1 MTSSKSARPLLY
13 GNGKAIGALFLALAT
28 SWIGIGKVWAD
39 EVLVPSSLVD
49 VSDVLK
55 LKSSSLS
62 AKPKIGLALGGGG
75 SRGAAEIGVLE
86 VLQKEGI
93 HFDCISGTS
102 IGSIIGGLLDA
113 GVPMTTLH
121 EEFESGRL
129 MKHFMRVSLPTAIV
143 LSPII
148 FGARLVR
155 LKRYDG
161 LYPGWAFRHYLE
173 KMTPSDCQQI
183 QSLKTPYAA
192 VTFNLTDGKPYMVRG
207 GSLPMA
213 MLSSSAVP
221 GLRAPVIF
229 GDKVCVDGGTAC
241 NLPVK
246 QCRELGADIVI
257 AVNIDEPFSVCD
269 LKALQK
275 IGSIP
280 KRLLNWT
287 LFSNDAAQEQL
298 ADVVIHP
305 DTGGVTLITTSRKE
319 ARIALEAGRKA
330 GEAALPAIRERLR
343 GVGILAGSQPFKGVE
358 RAATSSGSN

>member
-1 MTSSKSARPLLY
+1 MKMSKSGRRLLKARTIGSLL
-13 GNGKAIGALFLALAT
+13 LALAISWT
-28 SWIGIGKVWAD
+28 SVGKVAAD

-55 LKSSSLS
+55 LKSTPLP

-121 EEFESGRL
+121 EEFGSGRL
-129 MKHFMRVSLPTAIV
+129 MKHFMRVSLPTMIV
-143 LSPII
+143 LSPIV

-173 KMTPSDCQQI
+173 KMTPTGSDQI
-183 QSLKTPYAA
+183 QNLKIPYAA
-192 VTFNLTDGKPYMVRG
+192 VTFNLADGKPYMVRG

-221 GLRAPVIF
+221 GLREPVIF

-246 QCRELGADIVI
+246 QCREMGADIVI
-257 AVNIDEPFSVCD
+257 AVNIDQPFSACGPNA
-269 LKALQK
+269 LKK

-280 KRLLNWT
+280 IRLLNWT
-287 LFSNDAAQEQL
+287 LYSNDASQEQL

-305 DTGGVTLITTSRKE
+305 DTGGVTLITTSKKE
-319 ARIALEAGRKA
+319 ARIAIEAGRKA
-330 GEAALPAIRERLR
+330 GEAALPAIRERLK
-343 GVGILAGSQPFKGVE
+343 GVGTLAGSQTFKGVE
-358 RAATSSGSN
+358 QASTASGSN